1 MDFHTMPGHLIRR
14 LNQISVALFM
24 DQMAEADL
32 SLTPV
37 QYAALS
43 AIRDKPGIDQATVAG
58 LIAYDRA
65 TLGKVIDKLEA
76 RNLIVRQTSQT
87 DRRAKVL
94 RLTPDGETLL
104 TLARPI
110 VENLQPIILDGL
122 TASEQNRL
130 IQLLKKTTLAG
141 NDRSRAPL
149 VLPND

>member
-1 MDFHTMPGHLIRR
+1 MPGHLIRR

-43 AIRDKPGIDQATVAG
+43 AIQDKPGIDQATVAG

-87 DRRAKVL
+87 DRRAKIL
-94 RLTPDGETLL
+94 RLTQDGETLL

-122 TASEQNRL
+122 TAAEQNRL

-149 VLPND
+149 VLPGD